1 MQSKF
6 VLETWKIVFSKLLL
20 FHISTIL
27 NGEKLFSSSFYDF
40 IRILRY
46 NLKNLSALMIKFE
59 REQENIWTILQHI
72 FMCVKQFVLNKLY
85 IIFHKQNV
93 QSIYTLFFFFING
106 IVCFHWQQS
115 LCKIET
121 KRFVPD
127 ITLNF
132 TCFRNTAL
140 KNQNKSIKGA
150 I

>member
-59 REQENIWTILQHI
+59 REQENIWTILKHI
-72 FMCVKQFVLNKLY
+72 FMCVKQFVLNKWY
-85 IIFHKQNV
+85 IIFIINKMSKV
-93 QSIYTLFFFFING
+93 FILFFING
-106 IVCFHWQQS
+106 LVCFYWQQS
-115 LCKIET
+115 LCKIKT

-127 ITLNF
+127 ITLNLMLNMF
-132 TCFRNTAL
+132 YLFQKYRL
-140 KNQNKSIKGA
+140 KRSKQVD
-150 I
+150 